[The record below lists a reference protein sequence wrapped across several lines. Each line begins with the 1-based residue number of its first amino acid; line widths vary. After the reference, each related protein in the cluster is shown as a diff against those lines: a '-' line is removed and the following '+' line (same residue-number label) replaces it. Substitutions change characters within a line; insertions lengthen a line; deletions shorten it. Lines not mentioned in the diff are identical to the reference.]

1 MNREGRSPLEVGVDS
16 SERNETNSDYTLEI
30 EAKQQ
35 EVEQQFEEVLEE
47 IEASEVPEETKQR
60 LIEKLVKT
68 SKKVSMS
75 LALIGSMGFAGY
87 GVGIGAS
94 VATKVPID
102 QLSSIARE
110 QLITDVSTRDVK
122 GKKVY
127 SHSDETTTHLLN
139 AVAGKEKLRLE
150 EYEGFIRADLKKVLT
165 TRMERVRG
173 TGFEKPL
180 LPLFQK
186 DYTRI
191 DSMDIEELGTVYRMY
206 TGFGSSDIDKMSGRE
221 YLEYCLDPNPNT
233 HLNDQEV
240 LNEELYQALWQ
251 LEAECGEPKI
261 RLVLDPKDTN
271 LHSSRDSY
279 DQKTNTIFI
288 VWPYKDSIRRGESG
302 LIAELSHSKQF
313 SDKPLQSRYQQW
325 LDADLVRK
333 EMKRTGLNW
342 DTAYDKLLYSL
353 PGSIEHE
360 AHSEIEPKIHEQLES
375 LLPQRAIFFAKSMVS
390 DEQSTLDLQIK
401 FSLKEKQETLTNN
414 MQAFRRKMEAL
425 IKVFEKDYQEAS
437 DQNSKTTIIG
447 KFKGDVMSLL
457 EEYKQNKFKIT
468 KDPGDLAS
476 G

>member
-1 MNREGRSPLEVGVDS
+1 MLD
-16 SERNETNSDYTLEI
+16 
-30 EAKQQ
+30 KQ
-35 EVEQQFEEVLEE
+35 
-47 IEASEVPEETKQR
+47 
-60 LIEKLVKT
+60 
-68 SKKVSMS
+68 
-75 LALIGSMGFAGY
+75 Y
-87 GVGIGAS
+87 
-94 VATKVPID
+94 
-102 QLSSIARE
+102 
-110 QLITDVSTRDVK
+110 
-122 GKKVY
+122 
-127 SHSDETTTHLLN
+127 N
-139 AVAGKEKLRLE
+139 A
-150 EYEGFIRADLKKVLT
+150 
-165 TRMERVRG
+165 
-173 TGFEKPL
+173 
-180 LPLFQK
+180 K
-186 DYTRI
+186 DY
-191 DSMDIEELGTVYRMY
+191 E
-206 TGFGSSDIDKMSGRE
+206 DK
-221 YLEYCLDPNPNT
+221 
-233 HLNDQEV
+233 
-240 LNEELYQALWQ
+240 
-251 LEAECGEPKI
+251 I
-261 RLVLDPKDTN
+261 
-271 LHSSRDSY
+271 
-279 DQKTNTIFI
+279 
-288 VWPYKDSIRRGESG
+288 
-302 LIAELSHSKQF
+302 
-313 SDKPLQSRYQQW
+313 YQQW